1 MNIKRH
7 CKSDERSFAI
17 SRKFIDKGSSGCRG
31 ARENS
36 LKTTFN
42 QNPFERY
49 FMISF
54 VQAHK
59 TYFLQLARTC
69 VCVWAWGVS
78 RKLFFSS
85 FRLHIFRSVSS
96 DPIGNKL
103 FRHWIELSSPLTM
116 KLNSNDENK
125 VSLLSRRQFS
135 ITISLEPSKSIRAN
149 FDFFFLTVIN
159 MIEHQIPSSAQFA
172 ASL

>member
-1 MNIKRH
+1 MQ
-7 CKSDERSFAI
+7 
-17 SRKFIDKGSSGCRG
+17 G

-69 VCVWAWGVS
+69 VCGREVFHENC
-78 RKLFFSS
+78 FFSS

-149 FDFFFLTVIN
+149 FGFFFLTVIN